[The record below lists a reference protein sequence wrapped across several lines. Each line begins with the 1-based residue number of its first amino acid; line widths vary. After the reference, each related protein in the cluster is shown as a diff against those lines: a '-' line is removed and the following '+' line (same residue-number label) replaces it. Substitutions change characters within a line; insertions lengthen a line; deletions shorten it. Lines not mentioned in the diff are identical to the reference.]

1 MKYGSLRKTYGKNA
15 RKTIVNLHRRT
26 LCPTRPTEPSL
37 LLTYPVQSTTLCNVK
52 PDFAYN
58 FKSILLIPAR
68 ALKAKKIFAASC
80 ALLGAYIVFTVFT
93 YLALHLDGN
102 TVKDIYDCHG
112 LVPLE
117 LFTMDSTAASVVF
130 FAGVLITLFLIMLG
144 IMAVAAFD
152 IEELRGNP
160 FFSAR
165 DAIRFSL
172 KRASQLFLSLLAVA
186 SFIGLIVLLGVV
198 VGLITRIPFVGEL
211 LYSVFFFFP
220 NFIIALFTIV
230 VIFVFLLSVLVMPVT
245 VIADRNGETFN
256 SILETFLT
264 LTRHPFHWAGH
275 TLYAAVSAKVCGFIF
290 AYFAFRA
297 IQLLHY
303 SSFIGG
309 GDKIS
314 TIIASG
320 AAHLPLNSAAVA
332 FTVSLFPG
340 IPFGFDI
347 TGWGAGGTDMFAGYV
362 MTLALFA
369 IFVVIWGYKLSV
381 LATGQAYSFIIIKY
395 IRDDYK
401 IGDESSLFYEEDW
414 VNPPLDET
422 EDPDL

>member
-1 MKYGSLRKTYGKNA
+1 M
-15 RKTIVNLHRRT
+15 
-26 LCPTRPTEPSL
+26 
-37 LLTYPVQSTTLCNVK
+37 K

-80 ALLGAYIVFTVFT
+80 ALFCAYVIFTVFA
-93 YLALHLDGN
+93 YLALALDGN
-102 TVKDIYDCHG
+102 SFPDIYDCYG
-112 LVPLE
+112 LLPLE
-117 LFTMDSTAASVVF
+117 LFTMDSTGASILF
-130 FAGVLITLFLIMLG
+130 FAGVLISLFVIMLG
-144 IMAVAAFD
+144 MMAVAAFD

-165 DAIRFSL
+165 DTVRFSL

-186 SFIGLIVLLGVV
+186 AFIGLIVLLGVV
-198 VGLITRIPFVGEL
+198 VGLIARIPFVGEL

-220 NFIIALFTIV
+220 NFIIALFTVV
-230 VIFVFLLSVLVMPVT
+230 VIFVFILSVLVMPVT

-264 LTRHPFHWAGH
+264 ITRHPFHWAGH
-275 TLYAAVSAKVCGFIF
+275 TLYAAVSAKICGFIF

-297 IQLLHY
+297 IQLVHY
-303 SSFIGG
+303 STFLGG

-320 AAHLPLNSAAVA
+320 AAHLPLNGSAVD

-347 TGWGAGGTDMFAGYV
+347 TGWGAGGTDMFAGYI
-362 MTLALFA
+362 MALALFA
-369 IFVVIWGYKLSV
+369 IFIVIWGYQLAV
-381 LATGQAYSFIIIKY
+381 LATGQAYSFTIIKY

-422 EDPDL
+422 QNPDK